1 MRETLQH
8 KALQLT
14 GPQFPSAAS
23 VPRCSKSALELS
35 LPGRGGPPLT
45 EFTSLLGLRVTRGL
59 SPLHSGASERGGKA
73 WLQEAAAA
81 APPFCASGS
90 SPGPRAQDG
99 CGAASQESNGEIRY
113 RSHPPRR
120 GTPRPFLISPHPLTG
135 KKKKRSWRMRG
146 TYPTGGLPRTRGVVL
161 QALRRPGSLLTSG
174 SRHPGGV
181 GPEA

>member
-23 VPRCSKSALELS
+23 VSRCSKSALELS
-35 LPGRGGPPLT
+35 FLGTRRPSINRIHQPPWAPGHTWPFSASPWSPRERPQSLVAGSGGGSAILCLWQLAQPASPRWLLRGFAGEQRRNKIPFP
-45 EFTSLLGLRVTRGL
+45 
-59 SPLHSGASERGGKA
+59 SPTPRD
-73 WLQEAAAA
+73 AAAIFNL
-81 APPFCASGS
+81 P
-90 SPGPRAQDG
+90 
-99 CGAASQESNGEIRY
+99 
-113 RSHPPRR
+113 PPRN
-120 GTPRPFLISPHPLTG
+120 GG
-135 KKKKRSWRMRG
+135 KKKKRSWRVRG
-146 TYPTGGLPRTRGVVL
+146 TYPTGVKTRTRGVVL